1 MYVTCKYLLD
11 THAFLWYLLGDT
23 NLTIKAKGI
32 INIQENLY
40 FSIVSL
46 WEIAIKI
53 NIGKL
58 QVYRPIEDLFKELQF
73 LNIQILPISNKD
85 IELYSAL
92 SLPSNHR
99 DPFDRMLIVQAINH
113 SLILISKDVKFDA
126 YPIQRLWD

>member
-1 MYVTCKYLLD
+1 MKSLLD
-11 THAFLWYLLGDT
+11 THAFLWYLLGDA
-23 NLTIKAKGI
+23 NLGIKAKDI
-32 INIQENLY
+32 IDTQENLY

-58 QVYRPIEDLFKELQF
+58 QIYRPIEDLSKELQSI
-73 LNIQILPISNKD
+73 NIQILPIINKD

-92 SLPSNHR
+92 TFPSNHR

-113 SLILISKDVKFDA
+113 SLILISRDVKFDA

>member
-1 MYVTCKYLLD
+1 MKSLLD
-11 THAFLWYLLGDT
+11 THAFLWYLLGDS
-23 NLTIKAKGI
+23 NLSIQAKNI
-32 INIQENLY
+32 IDNQENLY

-58 QVYRPIEDLFKELQF
+58 QIHRPIEDLYQELQSI
-73 LNIQILPISNKD
+73 NIQILPIIDKD

-92 SLPSNHR
+92 TFPSNHR

-113 SLILISKDVKFDA
+113 SLILISRDVKFDA
-126 YPIQRLWD
+126 YSIQRLWD

>member
-1 MYVTCKYLLD
+1 MKVLLD
-11 THAFLWYLLGDT
+11 THAFLWYLLGDP
-23 NLTIKAKGI
+23 NLSLKSKNI
-32 INIQENLY
+32 IDTKENLY

-58 QVYRPIEDLFKELQF
+58 QIYRPIEDLSKELQYT
-73 LNIQILPISNKD
+73 NIQILPILAQD

-92 SLPSNHR
+92 NFPSNHR
-99 DPFDRMLIVQAINH
+99 DPFDRMLIVQAINL
-113 SLILISKDVKFDA
+113 SLVVISTDVKFDA

>member
-1 MYVTCKYLLD
+1 MKYLLD
-11 THAFLWYLLGDT
+11 THAFLWYLLGDAK
-23 NLTIKAKGI
+23 LAIKAKDI
-32 INIQENLY
+32 IDGKENLY

-58 QVYRPIEDLFKELQF
+58 QIHRPIQDLSQELQSI
-73 LNIQILPISNKD
+73 NIHILPIIDKD

-92 SLPSNHR
+92 TFPSNHR
-99 DPFDRMLIVQAINH
+99 DPFDRMLIIQAINH
-113 SLILISKDVKFDA
+113 SLIVISRDVKFDA